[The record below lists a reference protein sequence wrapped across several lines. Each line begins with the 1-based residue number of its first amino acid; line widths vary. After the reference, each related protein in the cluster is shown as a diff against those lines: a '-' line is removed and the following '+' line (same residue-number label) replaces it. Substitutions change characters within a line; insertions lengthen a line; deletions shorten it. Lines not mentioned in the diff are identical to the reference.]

1 MIMTTQQWKTF
12 GKGIVIVFIL
22 YLLFR
27 YFYRGMDNNGGD
39 ASIVNYS
46 LVPLE
51 KQKEQIGTTGTTGQ
65 TGPTELPINKSAQNF
80 VDQLAQVDL
89 SEDLLTTGT
98 NINLNTI
105 PTSRK
110 NPNLQL
116 RSEPQ
121 LTETLTGPWNNST
134 IVPTYTPRPLGL

>member
-1 MIMTTQQWKTF
+1 MVSNVSNVSNVSDKTMNT
-12 GKGIVIVFIL
+12 VIKITLIFFAAYFL
-22 YLLFR
+22 YR
-27 YFYRGMDNNGGD
+27 YFFLGMDNNGGD

-46 LVPLE
+46 MVPLE
-51 KQKEQIGTTGTTGQ
+51 KDAKAEPAQ
-65 TGPTELPINKSAQNF
+65 LPINTKAQNF

-89 SEDLLTTGT
+89 SEDLLSTGT

-121 LTETLTGPWNNST
+121 LSETTTGPWNNST

>member
-1 MIMTTQQWKTF
+1 MVVNKQIKF
-12 GKGIVIVFIL
+12 LIKAALIL
-22 YLLFR
+22 GLVYLVYKYLFQ
-27 YFYRGMDNNGGD
+27 GLANVDN
-39 ASIVNYS
+39 SMKNYS
-46 LVPLE
+46 LAGLSSNSA
-51 KQKEQIGTTGTTGQ
+51 QDQ
-65 TGPTELPINKSAQNF
+65 LPINKSAQNF

-89 SEDLLTTGT
+89 SEDLLTTGQ

-116 RSEPQ
+116 RSEPL
-121 LTETLTGPWNNST
+121 LTETVTGPWNNST

>member
-1 MIMTTQQWKTF
+1 MVVNKQIKF
-12 GKGIVIVFIL
+12 LIKAALIL
-22 YLLFR
+22 GLVYLVYKYLFQ
-27 YFYRGMDNNGGD
+27 GLANVDN
-39 ASIVNYS
+39 SMKNYS
-46 LVPLE
+46 LVGLSSNSA
-51 KQKEQIGTTGTTGQ
+51 QDQ
-65 TGPTELPINKSAQNF
+65 LPINKSAQNF

-89 SEDLLTTGT
+89 SEDLLTTGQ

-116 RSEPQ
+116 RSEPL
-121 LTETLTGPWNNST
+121 LTETVTGPWNNST